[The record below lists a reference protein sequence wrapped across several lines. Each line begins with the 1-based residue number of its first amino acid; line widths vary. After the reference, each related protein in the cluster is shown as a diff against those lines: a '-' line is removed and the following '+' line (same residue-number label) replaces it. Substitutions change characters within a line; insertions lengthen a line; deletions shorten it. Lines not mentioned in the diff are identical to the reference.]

1 VVPPDVYND
10 APSTPPIS
18 PSGPTKQQRNW
29 AMLAHLCG
37 LAFLT
42 VPLGNIVG
50 PLLIWQIKRDEL
62 GEFVGAA
69 AREALNFQ
77 FTFLVLVIFAGSF
90 LILPIPSIYVLS
102 WPMIIL
108 MSLGNVYFCCTAAIE
123 TNNGDV
129 YRYPYA
135 FRPF

>member
-1 VVPPDVYND
+1 MYSD
-10 APSTPPIS
+10 APNATPPL
-18 PSGPTKQQRNW
+18 PTGPTKQQRNW

-77 FTFLVLVIFAGSF
+77 FTFTVLIAFAVSLMILPLPGIHLLSLPA
-90 LILPIPSIYVLS
+90 LILL
-102 WPMIIL
+102 
-108 MSLGNVYFCCTAAIE
+108 SLGNVYFCCSAAIE
-123 TNNGDV
+123 TNEGV
-129 YRYPYA
+129 VHRYPYA

>member
-1 VVPPDVYND
+1 MYSD
-10 APSTPPIS
+10 APGKPPIP
-18 PSGPTKQQRNW
+18 PSGPTKEQRNW

-42 VPLGNIVG
+42 VPFGNIVG
-50 PLLIWQIKRDEL
+50 PLLIWQIKREDL

-77 FTFLVLVIFAGSF
+77 FTFTVLVVFAASF
-90 LILPIPSIYVLS
+90 MILPLPGIHLLS
-102 WPMIIL
+102 WPLIVL
-108 MSLGNVYFCCTAAIE
+108 LSLGNVYFCCVAAID
-123 TNNGDV
+123 TNEGVV

>member
-1 VVPPDVYND
+1 MYSD
-10 APSTPPIS
+10 APATKPPL
-18 PSGPTKQQRNW
+18 PTGPTKQQRNW

-77 FTFLVLVIFAGSF
+77 FTFVVLVVFAASF
-90 LILPIPSIYVLS
+90 MILPIPGIYLLS
-102 WPMIIL
+102 WPL
-108 MSLGNVYFCCTAAIE
+108 MGLLSLANVYLCCMAAIE
-123 TNNGDV
+123 TNAGDV

-135 FRPF
+135 LRPF